1 MNIPKST
8 NSVHLNI
15 DSYQTMMNFA
25 QENPRK
31 EIIGAFFGKICE
43 NGDIKVLEAYS
54 FRVGR
59 HTEVHF
65 NDSDYEK
72 ILPIIKDCATRNLE
86 WLGWFHSHPFKR
98 GDHIYMS
105 NTDISYQ
112 YPAQIQNPYWTAIV
126 CNPHQIK
133 DSSTTRGMRAFRLF
147 FNPDDLKLTK
157 KVIEVPLIIENI
169 E

>member
-1 MNIPKST
+1 MDIPKST
-8 NSVHLNI
+8 NSVYLNL
-15 DSYQTMMNFA
+15 DSYLTMMKFA
-25 QENPRK
+25 QENTRK

-43 NGDIKVLEAYS
+43 NGDINVLEAYS

-59 HTEVHF
+59 RTEVHF

-72 ILPIIKDCATRNLE
+72 ILPNIIDCSVLILE

-105 NTDISYQ
+105 NTDLPTPSLQ
-112 YPAQIQNPYWTAIV
+112 NIQNPYWTAIV

-133 DSSTTRGMRAFRLF
+133 DPSTTRGMRAFRLYY
-147 FNPDDLKLTK
+147 NTDDLKLTK
-157 KVIEVPLIIENI
+157 KVIEIPMIIK
-169 E
+169 

>member
-1 MNIPKST
+1 MNFPKPS

-15 DSYQTMMNFA
+15 VSYSTMMNFA
-25 QENPRK
+25 QEHPRK
-31 EIIGAFFGKICE
+31 EIIGVFFGKISE
-43 NGDIKVLEAYS
+43 NGDIDVLEAYP

-65 NDSDYEK
+65 KDSDYEK
-72 ILPIIKDCATRNLE
+72 VLPIIKDCSTRNLE

-105 NTDISYQ
+105 QTDVSYQ

-133 DSSTTRGMRAFRLF
+133 DRSTTRGMKAFRLS
-147 FNPDDLKLTK
+147 FNSDDLKLTK
-157 KVIEVPLIIENI
+157 KVIEILLIIE
-169 E
+169 

>member
-1 MNIPKST
+1 
-8 NSVHLNI
+8 
-15 DSYQTMMNFA
+15 MMNFA

-31 EIIGAFFGKICE
+31 EILGAFFGKVGE
-43 NGDIKVLEAYS
+43 NGDITVLEAYS

-72 ILPIIKDCATRNLE
+72 ILPIIKDCSTRNFE

-126 CNPHQIK
+126 CNPHQID
-133 DSSTTRGMRAFRLF
+133 DSSTTRGMRAFRLY
-147 FNPDDLKLTK
+147 FNSDDLKLTQ
-157 KVIEVPLIIENI
+157 KVIEIPLIIK
-169 E
+169 

>member
-1 MNIPKST
+1 MATLSKGYTFGST
-8 NSVHLNI
+8 ELVTNTKLHSLVDDATI
-15 DSYQTMMNFA
+15 
-25 QENPRK
+25 
-31 EIIGAFFGKICE
+31 
-43 NGDIKVLEAYS
+43 GDITVLEAYS

-105 NTDISYQ
+105 NVDVSYQ
-112 YPAQIQNPYWTAIV
+112 YPAQIQNPFWTAIV

-133 DSSTTRGMRAFRLF
+133 DRSTTRGMRAFRLYY
-147 FNPDDLKLTK
+147 NTDDLKLTK
-157 KVIEVPLIIENI
+157 KVIEIPLIIEEMVKQI
-169 E
+169 